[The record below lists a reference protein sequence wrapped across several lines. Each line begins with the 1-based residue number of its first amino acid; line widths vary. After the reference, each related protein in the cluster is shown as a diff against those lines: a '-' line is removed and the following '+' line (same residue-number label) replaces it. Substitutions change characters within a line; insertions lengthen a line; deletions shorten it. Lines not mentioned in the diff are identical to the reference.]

1 MNNEERLR
9 SCGFC
14 EFLSYPI
21 VVEPCKTCLHSHY
34 HPNFQP
40 QKHSRKEEKEDK
52 RTCMNCVRAYRATD
66 EDICKSCLVVFKASN
81 VLINWEERKPD
92 EHGNSVCDKSK
103 RTAILTEANN
113 IVSGNRKAGE
123 YGQPEDSFGVIA
135 GLWSEYLDQK
145 IKPHDVAVMMV
156 LLKIARIKGGEYKLD
171 NWIDLAGY
179 AACGGE
185 CQAKEEGC
193 W

>member
-1 MNNEERLR
+1 MNNEERDR
-9 SCGFC
+9 YCGNCKFM
-14 EFLSYPI
+14 SYTTSM
-21 VVEPCKTCLHSHY
+21 EPCKTCIYSKYRGGDY

-40 QKHSRKEEKEDK
+40 QKHSKKEEKVNK
-52 RTCMNCVRAYRATD
+52 RTCRNCMHFRVLQHK
-66 EDICKSCLVVFKASN
+66 EPCFSCLLDAGLPHFR
-81 VLINWEERKPD
+81 ERCED
-92 EHGNSVCDKSK
+92 TGGNMTRSE
-103 RTAILTEANN
+103 ILTEANN

-123 YGQPEDSFGVIA
+123 CGQPEDSFGVVA

-145 IKPHDVAVMMV
+145 IKPHDVAVMMA

-185 CQAKEEGC
+185 CQAKEQGE
-193 W
+193 